1 MSPSDISY
9 NATVAL
15 SQGMNRANQ
24 FDITGINSYR
34 VPPNGLDDF
43 EGGGHV
49 QSLLRRF
56 IIIGNGFHVGGHGIH
71 ATFEYWET
79 TETAMRVFFSKHYS
93 PKISSN
99 VTPGQEQAQSYL
111 HMERYEY
118 QTYLFKHNTTSN
130 NLNAPGSRPS
140 SRDKRLVR

>member
-56 IIIGNGFHVGGHGIH
+56 IIIGNGFHNHVLMSSQTDPRAKRVRHLMFRIH
-71 ATFEYWET
+71 PEIQHEY
-79 TETAMRVFFSKHYS
+79 APRDPCHVRILGDYRDRDASVFQLKFSLSLH
-93 PKISSN
+93 IQELN
-99 VTPGQEQAQSYL
+99 VPQHS
-111 HMERYEY
+111 
-118 QTYLFKHNTTSN
+118 
-130 NLNAPGSRPS
+130 
-140 SRDKRLVR
+140 